1 MMGHAIRYEQRRHR
15 ASQTEMLRL
24 VDASRSKLKDLVG
37 PEIAQQPLV
46 RERAF
51 SLGIPLDRTAS
62 QEKG

>member
-24 VDASRSKLKDLVG
+24 VDASRSKMKDLVG

-46 RERAF
+46 RERSIF
-51 SLGIPLDRTAS
+51 SWYSTL
-62 QEKG
+62 